1 MSTLNLAIVLHRLQL
16 HCGNKSNFVAMET
29 QQQLLYALVD
39 QRIHNYNCSN
49 ISDAVSEIQVNVSPL
64 LSLSPIFSPCNSS
77 PYSPLSSLLSPHLIF
92 LHIPTYYPLS
102 LFLLLSSL
110 PSYLVHSLRTRLG
123 TQHCLAS
130 KIRPFCWIRH
140 KVLFLP
146 NIQGSS
152 FPGLLICQ

>member
-77 PYSPLSSLLSPHLIF
+77 PYSPLSSLLSPHLI
-92 LHIPTYYPLS
+92 LHIPIYYLLS
-102 LFLLLSSL
+102 LPPTILSPFISSPLTTYMTRNPTLPGIKDSAILLDTAQSTI
-110 PSYLVHSLRTRLG
+110 PT
-123 TQHCLAS
+123 
-130 KIRPFCWIRH
+130 
-140 KVLFLP
+140 
-146 NIQGSS
+146 
-152 FPGLLICQ
+152 